1 MTQKMDI
8 DSLTTCLVT
17 PDGARIRLNFV
28 NSAGGTTT
36 LELSTSCVQ
45 QLVNA
50 LPHLLS
56 TALEYSTEITAPA
69 TPKAQSPGRCS
80 DRSN

>member
-1 MTQKMDI
+1 MKQI

-17 PDGARIRLNFV
+17 PDGARIRLNFLD
-28 NSAGGTTT
+28 SAGTTTT

-56 TALEYSTEITAPA
+56 TALRVQHGDNCARE
-69 TPKAQSPGRCS
+69 PKGSIAWALQ
-80 DRSN
+80 

>member
-17 PDGARIRLNFV
+17 PDGARIRLNFQ

-56 TALEYSTEITAPA
+56 TALRIQHGDNCARD
-69 TPKAQSPGRCS
+69 PKGSIAWALQ
-80 DRSN
+80 

>member
-17 PDGARIRLNFV
+17 PDGARTRLNLL

-56 TALEYSTEITAPA
+56 TALRIQHGDNCARD
-69 TPKAQSPGRCS
+69 PKGSIAWALQ
-80 DRSN
+80 

>member
-1 MTQKMDI
+1 MTRKIDI

-17 PDGARIRLNFV
+17 PDGARIRLNFE
-28 NSAGGTTT
+28 NFAGKATT

-45 QLVNA
+45 QLVNT

-56 TALEYSTEITAPA
+56 TALRVQHGDNCARDSAA
-69 TPKAQSPGRCS
+69 WALQ
-80 DRSN
+80 